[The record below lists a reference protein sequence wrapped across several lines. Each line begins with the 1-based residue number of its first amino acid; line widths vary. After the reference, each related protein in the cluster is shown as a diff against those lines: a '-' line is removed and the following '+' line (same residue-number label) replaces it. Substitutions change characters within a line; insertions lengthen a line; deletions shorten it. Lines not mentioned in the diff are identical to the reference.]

1 MESKSLK
8 VSWII
13 LLVPHAAVV
22 INGLIWAVVPNIFLS
37 PWFEPFIGQSWADF
51 VSTNAQLA
59 SFIYLQ
65 SRYFGIVAIVLG
77 YVAITITLT
86 AYKRGEKWAWY
97 LALAGNIVGF
107 GSSIVI
113 TSIIGDIS
121 GIIMDTVLLVV
132 VLVALGIGAKA
143 ILKKASV

>member
-13 LLVPHAAVV
+13 LLVPHAAIV
-22 INGLIWAVVPNIFLS
+22 INGLIWALVPNVYLS
-37 PWFEPFIGQSWADF
+37 SWFKPFMGQSWADF

-65 SRYFGIVAIVLG
+65 SRYFGIVAIVIG
-77 YVAITITLT
+77 FVAVTITLT
-86 AYKRGEKWAWY
+86 AYRRGEKWAWY
-97 LALAGNIVGF
+97 LALAGNAVGF
-107 GSSIVI
+107 GGSIVI
-113 TSIIGDIS
+113 TNIVGDIS
-121 GIIMDTVLLVV
+121 GIVMNTVLLII
-132 VLVALGIGAKA
+132 VLVALVIGAKA